1 MATSTYSQDRSPR
14 AIELGFPILEIN
26 RLAQP
31 ERGSFK
37 PIYQMHKWFA
47 RRASCVFRA
56 ILLGALE
63 PAWKADGTPTDLM
76 EEFYRNHYLRELRQ
90 EVFPFPPGHRIRVVG
105 FEDVLRAAG
114 DPPREVASFIH
125 ETMVAK
131 ASELERMGGFV
142 QVVFKSR
149 LHHADDFWFEVG
161 TRRVS
166 LRPIF
171 GRIQHVHQHGN
182 EFFLASFNLS

>member
-1 MATSTYSQDRSPR
+1 MDALQE
-14 AIELGFPILEIN
+14 AFE
-26 RLAQP
+26 RLAARP
-31 ERGSFK
+31 VAWNDDK
-37 PIYQMHKWFA
+37 PL
-47 RRASCVFRA
+47 RET
-56 ILLGALE
+56 LLGQYRTKVAPGVE
-63 PAWKADGTPTDLM
+63 ADVIYT
-76 EEFYRNHYLRELRQ
+76 FW
-90 EVFPFPPGHRIRVVG
+90 VRIRVVG
-105 FEDVLRAAG
+105 FEDFLRAAG

-125 ETMVAK
+125 ATMVAK

-171 GRIQHVHQHGN
+171 GRIQDVHQHGS